1 MVRTFNSLT
10 TSDSKATATATATA
24 TTYVSH
30 WLLIFH
36 WILPSC
42 KTFLICYR
50 STLRMSRW
58 SNHWKVK
65 IQLCSS
71 VRVNL
76 KAKRSNGSVWTKY
89 WIKFFSQWKICSLRC
104 ERTCS
109 LNKQSDILHDA
120 HTFWYIW
127 RYCTT
132 TTWDSLAS
140 RRERTQKAGTDLE

>member
-1 MVRTFNSLT
+1 MIRIFNSLT
-10 TSDSKATATATATA
+10 TSDSKATAT
-24 TTYVSH
+24 TYGSH

-36 WILPSC
+36 WILPC
-42 KTFLICYR
+42 KPFLICY
-50 STLRMSRW
+50 SNTLHMSRW

-65 IQLCSS
+65 ILLCSS

-89 WIKFFSQWKICSLRC
+89 WVKFFSQWKICSLRC

-109 LNKQSDILHDA
+109 LNKQNDILHEA

-132 TTWDSLAS
+132 TTWGSLAS
-140 RRERTQKAGTDLE
+140 RSELTQKAGTDLE